1 MTLSTLN
8 YDVLLKIFD
17 WYRLY
22 NTTDENQIDQGWNLE
37 RWWYRPIHVCRKWRH
52 LILSSPTRLDLHLVC
67 TYGIPVETMLSH
79 SPPLPII
86 IYYPEI
92 AGRTPAADDEESA
105 LFALQHRER
114 VRRIHVAAPTA
125 ILCNLFK
132 VMDNEFPVLENLTL
146 HSSTESRTGSML
158 PEKQAEGLIT
168 LRLWNVPASP
178 EFHPAHLVAQ
188 LSGMSHLEVLMIH
201 FFVAIPNHEVERRLR
216 SIAQL
221 TQIALPS
228 LKILAFRGGSAY
240 LEGILARL
248 SAPLLST
255 LNVEFFNQLTFDL
268 SRLRGF
274 VPTIGEFRFRSA
286 EMHFDKDFLSV
297 IVDPHP
303 ERATCA
309 AQICH
314 ALEPLFARVDS
325 LTLGFHKDG
334 PASWQDGPASWQD
347 GPASWQDGPA
357 SWQDG
362 PASWQDGPASWQDGP
377 ASWQDGPRRGD
388 GPGRG
393 RTAPRRGRNGP
404 ASPDG
409 PASWQCG
416 PAFNADGPA
425 SWQDGPA
432 SWQGGPA
439 SWQGAPASWQ
449 DDPHVVAG
457 RD

>member
-37 RWWYRPIHVCRKWRH
+37 RWWYRPIHVCRKCQ

-92 AGRTPAADDEESA
+92 TGRIPAADDEESA

-158 PEKQAEGLIT
+158 PEKLEAPSLHQLTLSNIALPIQSPLLRQAEGLIT

-228 LKILAFRGGSAY
+228 LKIFAFRGGSAY

-255 LNVEFFNQLTFDL
+255 LNVEFFNQLTFHL
-268 SRLRGF
+268 SHLRGF

-286 EMHFDKDFLSV
+286 EMHFDKDFVSV

-303 ERATCA
+303 ERVGTYPLLLQVRCQPLGWQATCA
-309 AQICH
+309 VQICH
-314 ALEPLFARVDS
+314 ALEPFFAGVDS
-325 LTLGFHKDG
+325 LTLGFYKDG
-334 PASWQDGPASWQD
+334 PASWQDEIDHAQWHGLL
-347 GPASWQDGPA
+347 
-357 SWQDG
+357 
-362 PASWQDGPASWQDGP
+362 
-377 ASWQDGPRRGD
+377 
-388 GPGRG
+388 
-393 RTAPRRGRNGP
+393 RT
-404 ASPDG
+404 
-409 PASWQCG
+409 
-416 PAFNADGPA
+416 
-425 SWQDGPA
+425 
-432 SWQGGPA
+432 
-439 SWQGAPASWQ
+439 
-449 DDPHVVAG
+449 VAG
-457 RD
+457 VKSLQVTSFLL